1 MPPKR
6 KRNSGATTDSGP
18 SKPPNQRTSDPA
30 PKAQSKGKVV
40 AKKSEESNWPTFFQ
54 DLFKVYKALNTVIAF
69 CSSRKQLAITFSLV
83 RQSVENILKRPLE
96 LERVAQ
102 IKALLP
108 DIICFAYYNAN
119 ELKVNADTAGKD
131 GTPDIYAP
139 QNFSGDSSEEEH
151 VLVLD
156 FAESRKVKGSQRGSQ
171 GSGLILPVALTP
183 AGVKNLI
190 EKRNDRFCA
199 AVNELIA
206 ACAVTSEDP
215 VALVTSAA
223 HDHIPINPASILEST
238 ISGSSEALTIPS
250 SSERPS
256 MESVIK
262 SFKDFHEAR
271 PYRDQIVYER
281 VFDKRE
287 ARWSELARPISN
299 NVANALK
306 MARGVTG
313 FYSHQAAAINSIWDE
328 KNVIVSTSTASGKSV
343 IYQVPILCALEKDK
357 TATAMF
363 IYPTKALAQD
373 QKGAIEQLLLRCPG
387 LEDIKVATYD
397 GDTPQAL
404 RNTVRQTASI
414 IFTNFDMLHASIIP
428 NEEHWRRFLKNLHL
442 VVVDELHYYTGAFGS
457 HAAMIMRRLR
467 RVCAA
472 NGNQNIRFVSC
483 SATITNPRQHMTD
496 IFGIEDVEVI
506 TDDGA
511 PAGQKHFVLW
521 NPPHIDPLN
530 PSAGKVNS
538 LEEAC
543 WLFRALM
550 KQGVR
555 TIVFCKVRRTCESL
569 MKMVRKE
576 LASEGRSDILAK
588 VRAYRGGYSQSDRRK
603 IEHEAFSGNLLG
615 LVATN
620 ALELGVDIGTLDAVI
635 VLGFPFGL
643 ASLRQQMGR
652 AGRRARDALTVLVA
666 DSRAIDQHY
675 VNHPD
680 ELFSDVDMNVGE
692 LLIDLDNKVMLESH
706 LQCAAHEMPVHS
718 LHDQSYFGPS
728 LADLCNSSLKRDG
741 DGWYHTNPKFLPF
754 PSKYISIRGIEEE
767 KYVVIDTTLHSEGQ
781 VKILEEIEVSRAIFE
796 LYEGGVFMHQGQ
808 TYIVTQ
814 VSHDEKQAR
823 IFRSDVNWTTR
834 PRDFTDINAIQTHRI
849 RAVKKS
855 TIRAFYGSVQVFTKV
870 FGFLKLRGQEI
881 LDIVDIQT
889 PPYERTT
896 TGMWMDVPKFVLQL
910 LKDKGISPA
919 EAIHAASHAFLN
931 RTHLSSDLKT
941 ECKVPSK
948 EYAQRDSSRKRPARL
963 IWYDAAGDGSGVCAK
978 AFDHISALLWEAFEK
993 VESCQC
999 EDGCPSCV
1007 RGAKCSEGDAVTSKV
1022 GAALILKT
1030 LLDIQIDPDT
1040 VPNFGNLELSDTVV
1054 EAELVR
1060 SARETKIEVEE

>member
-18 SKPPNQRTSDPA
+18 SKPPNQRTSNPA

-54 DLFKVYKALNTVIAF
+54 DLFKVYKKA
-69 CSSRKQLAITFSLV
+69 LAITFSLV

-102 IKALLP
+102 IK
-108 DIICFAYYNAN
+108 
-119 ELKVNADTAGKD
+119 KD

-256 MESVIK
+256 IESVIK

-271 PYRDQIVYER
+271 PYREQIVYER

-287 ARWSELARPISN
+287 ARWGELARPISN

-313 FYSHQAAAINSIWDE
+313 FYSHQAAAINSIWD
-328 KNVIVSTSTASGKSV
+328 KRTSLYPQALLQERVLFIRYMAQPETAYHTCDELVLISK
-343 IYQVPILCALEKDK
+343 VPILCALEKDK

-472 NGNQNIRFVSC
+472 NGNQNIRYISC
-483 SATITNPRQHMTD
+483 SATITNPRQHMAD

-530 PSAGKVNS
+530 PSAGK
-538 LEEAC
+538 
-543 WLFRALM
+543 
-550 KQGVR
+550 GVR
-555 TIVFCKVRRTCESL
+555 TIVFCKVRRTY
-569 MKMVRKE
+569 
-576 LASEGRSDILAK
+576 ILAK
-588 VRAYRGGYSQSDRRK
+588 VRASRRILAKRSTK

-680 ELFSDVDMNVGE
+680 ELFST
-692 LLIDLDNKVMLESH
+692 
-706 LQCAAHEMPVHS
+706 
-718 LHDQSYFGPS
+718 
-728 LADLCNSSLKRDG
+728 LKRDG

-849 RAVKKS
+849 RAV
-855 TIRAFYGSVQVFTKV
+855 

-896 TGMWMDVPKFVLQL
+896 TGMWMDVPKFILQL

-919 EAIHAASHAFLN
+919 EAIHAASHAVLN

-948 EYAQRDSSRKRPARL
+948 EYANGIPQKTP
-963 IWYDAAGDGSGVCAK
+963 
-978 AFDHISALLWEAFEK
+978 
-993 VESCQC
+993 
-999 EDGCPSCV
+999 CPVIYLS
-1007 RGAKCSEGDAVTSKV
+1007 
-1022 GAALILKT
+1022 
-1030 LLDIQIDPDT
+1030 
-1040 VPNFGNLELSDTVV
+1040 FLEFS
-1054 EAELVR
+1054 
-1060 SARETKIEVEE
+1060 

>member
-6 KRNSGATTDSGP
+6 KRTSDVALDSGP
-18 SKPPNQRTSDPA
+18 SKPPNQRA
-30 PKAQSKGKVV
+30 PKNTQKPQLKGRVV
-40 AKKSEESNWPTFFQ
+40 GKKSEESSWPPFFQ
-54 DLFKVYKALNTVIAF
+54 DAEQALNTVIAF
-69 CSSRKQLAITFSLV
+69 CSSRKHLAITFSLV
-83 RQSVENILKRPLE
+83 RQSVENILKQPLE

-108 DIICFAYYNAN
+108 DTICFAYFNAN
-119 ELKVNADTAGKD
+119 ELRVNAETAEKD

-139 QNFSGDSSEEEH
+139 HNFSGDNGEEEH

-156 FAESRKVKGSQRGSQ
+156 FTESRKGKAPQRGPQ
-171 GSGLILPVALTP
+171 GSGFTLPVALTP

-190 EKRNDRFCA
+190 EKRNERYCM

-223 HDHIPINPASILEST
+223 QDHIPINPTSILE
-238 ISGSSEALTIPS
+238 GVPS
-250 SSERPS
+250 SSSATAIVPSPTERPS
-256 MESVIK
+256 IETVIQ
-262 SFKDFHEAR
+262 SLKDFNEVH
-271 PYRDQIVYER
+271 PYREQIVHER
-281 VFDKRE
+281 IFDKRE
-287 ARWSELARPISN
+287 PRWGELARPISER
-299 NVANALK
+299 VAGALK
-306 MARGVTG
+306 AARGVTG
-313 FYSHQAAAINSIWDE
+313 FYSHQSAAINSVWDG

-343 IYQVPILCALEKDK
+343 IYQVPILCALEEDK
-357 TATAMF
+357 AVTAMF

-397 GDTPQAL
+397 GDTPQEL
-404 RNTVRQTASI
+404 RSSVRQTASI

-428 NEEHWRRFLKNLHL
+428 NEEHWRRFFKNLHL

-457 HAAMIMRRLR
+457 HVAMIMRRLR

-472 NGNQNIRFVSC
+472 NGNQDIRFISC
-483 SATITNPRQHMTD
+483 SATIANPHRHMVD
-496 IFGIEDVEVI
+496 IFGVEEVEVI

-511 PAGQKHFVLW
+511 PAGQKHF
-521 NPPHIDPLN
+521 
-530 PSAGKVNS
+530 
-538 LEEAC
+538 AC
-543 WLFRALM
+543 WLFRNLM

-555 TIVFCKVRRTCESL
+555 TIVFCKIRRTCESL

-588 VRAYRGGYSQSDRRK
+588 VKAYRGGYSQSDRRK

-615 LVATN
+615 IVATN

-652 AGRRARDALTVLVA
+652 AGRRARDALAILVA
-666 DSRAIDQHY
+666 DPRPIDQHY

-680 ELFSDVDMNVGE
+680 ELFSGNVGE
-692 LLIDLDNKVMLESH
+692 LLIDLDNKMMLESH
-706 LQCAAHEMPVHS
+706 LQCAAHEMPIHS
-718 LHDQSYFGPS
+718 VHDQSYFGSS
-728 LADLCNSSLKRDG
+728 LPDICHSSLKRDE
-741 DGWYHTNPKFLPF
+741 DGWYHAHPKFLPF

-767 KYVVIDTTLHSEGQ
+767 KYTVIDTTSLGHTGGQ
-781 VKILEEIEVSRAIFE
+781 TRILEEIEVSRAIFE

-823 IFRSDVNWTTR
+823 IVRSDVNWTTR
-834 PRDFTDINAIQTHRI
+834 PRDINATQTHRI

-855 TIRAFYGSVQVFTKV
+855 TQRAFYGSVQVFTKV

-889 PPYERTT
+889 PPYERMT
-896 TGMWMDVPKFVLQL
+896 TGMWIDVPKFILKL
-910 LKDKGISPA
+910 LNDKGINPA
-919 EAIHAASHAFLN
+919 EAIHSASHAVLN
-931 RTHLSSDLKT
+931 QTHLSTDLKT
-941 ECKVPSK
+941 ECKAPSK
-948 EYAQRDSSRKRPARL
+948 EYAQRETPRKRPARL

-978 AFDHISALLWEAFEK
+978 AFDHISGLLWDAFDK
-993 VESCQC
+993 VESCPC
-999 EDGCPSCV
+999 EEGCPSCI
-1007 RGAKCSEGDAVTSKV
+1007 RGAKCGENDVVSSKI
-1022 GAALILKT
+1022 GASVILKG
-1030 LLDIQIDPDT
+1030 LLDVHIDPDM
-1040 VPNFGNLELSDTVV
+1040 VPNFGSLQLNETIT
-1054 EAELVR
+1054 EAESVR
-1060 SARETKIEVEE
+1060 AARDTKVEIEE

>member
-6 KRNSGATTDSGP
+6 KRASDTSANLGP
-18 SKPPNQRTSDPA
+18 SVPPNQRVP
-30 PKAQSKGKVV
+30 KGKAV
-40 AKKSEESNWPTFFQ
+40 AKKSEESNWPAFFQ
-54 DLFKVYKALNTVIAF
+54 DLFRVYKALNTVIAF
-69 CSSRKQLAITFSLV
+69 CSSRKHLAITFSLV
-83 RQSVENILKRPLE
+83 RQSVENIIKKPLE
-96 LERVAQ
+96 LECVAQ

-108 DIICFAYYNAN
+108 DTICFAYVDAN
-119 ELKVNADTAGKD
+119 ELKVNAETTEKD

-139 QNFSGDSSEEEH
+139 HNFSGNSEEEH
-151 VLVLD
+151 VLILD
-156 FAESRKVKGSQRGSQ
+156 FAESRKVKPSQRGSQ
-171 GSGLILPVALTP
+171 SSGFASPVALTP
-183 AGVKNLI
+183 AGLKNLI
-190 EKRNDRFCA
+190 EKRNDRFCT
-199 AVNELIA
+199 AVNELIS

-223 HDHIPINPASILEST
+223 HDHIPINPSSILEGTNPNS
-238 ISGSSEALTIPS
+238 SGAPAIPS
-250 SSERPS
+250 STDRPS
-256 MESVIK
+256 IESIIQ
-262 SFKDFHEAR
+262 SLREFHETR
-271 PYRDQIVYER
+271 PYREQIVHER
-281 VFDKRE
+281 VFNKRE
-287 ARWSELARPISN
+287 PRWGDLARPVSK
-299 NVANALK
+299 NVSSALNT
-306 MARGVTG
+306 ARGVTG
-313 FYSHQAAAINSIWDE
+313 FYSHQAIAINSIWDE

-357 TATAMF
+357 SVTAMF

-373 QKGAIEQLLLRCPG
+373 QKGAIEQLLLQCPG
-387 LEDIKVATYD
+387 LQDIKAATYD
-397 GDTPQAL
+397 GDTPQAM
-404 RNTVRQTASI
+404 RGIVRQTASI

-428 NEEHWRRFLKNLHL
+428 NEEHWRRFLKNLYL

-457 HAAMIMRRLR
+457 HVAMIMRRLR

-483 SATITNPRQHMTD
+483 SATITNPRQHMAD

-538 LEEAC
+538 IEEAC

-550 KQGVR
+550 KQGIR
-555 TIVFCKVRRTCESL
+555 TIVFCKIRRTCENL

-588 VRAYRGGYSQSDRRK
+588 VKAYRGGYSQSDRRK

-620 ALELGVDIGTLDAVI
+620 ALELGVDIGALDAVI

-675 VNHPD
+675 VNHPN
-680 ELFSDVDMNVGE
+680 ELFSENVGE
-692 LLIDLDNKVMLESH
+692 LLIDLENKVMLESH
-706 LQCAAHEMPVHS
+706 LQCAAHEMPVHPV
-718 LHDQSYFGPS
+718 HDESYFGPE
-728 LADLCNSSLKRDG
+728 LAELCRSSLKRDK
-741 DGWYHTNPKFLPF
+741 DGWYHANPKFLPF
-754 PSKYISIRGIEEE
+754 PSKYISIRGIEED

-781 VKILEEIEVSRAIFE
+781 AKILEEIEVSRAIFE

-823 IFRSDVNWTTR
+823 IVRSDVNWTTR

-855 TIRAFYGSVQVFTKV
+855 TKRAFYGSVQVFTKV

-881 LDIVDIQT
+881 LDVVDIQT
-889 PPYERTT
+889 PPYERMT
-896 TGMWMDVPKFVLQL
+896 TGMWLDIPKFILRL
-910 LKDKGISPA
+910 LKSKGINPA
-919 EAIHAASHAFLN
+919 EAIHAASHAVLN

-941 ECKVPSK
+941 ECKAPSK
-948 EYAQRDSSRKRPARL
+948 EYAQRESSRKRPARL
-963 IWYDAAGDGSGVCAK
+963 IWYNAAGDGSGVCAK
-978 AFDHISALLWEAFEK
+978 AFDHISGLLWEAFER

-1007 RGAKCSEGDAVTSKV
+1007 RGAKCSEGDVVSSKV
-1022 GAALILKT
+1022 GASLILKS
-1030 LLDIQIDPDT
+1030 LLDVHIDPT
-1040 VPNFGNLELSDTVV
+1040 LSQISVI
-1054 EAELVR
+1054 
-1060 SARETKIEVEE
+1060 SS

>member
-1 MPPKR
+1 MVWPSSLFANYR
-6 KRNSGATTDSGP
+6 IGCGSNYRRWGP
-18 SKPPNQRTSDPA
+18 SRAKTLCVVEPSAHRSIEPICR
-30 PKAQSKGKVV
+30 QSEFIRG
-40 AKKSEESNWPTFFQ
+40 S
-54 DLFKVYKALNTVIAF
+54 L
-69 CSSRKQLAITFSLV
+69 LAISGLDETG
-83 RQSVENILKRPLE
+83 RANNCIL
-96 LERVAQ
+96 Q
-102 IKALLP
+102 
-108 DIICFAYYNAN
+108 
-119 ELKVNADTAGKD
+119 
-131 GTPDIYAP
+131 AP
-139 QNFSGDSSEEEH
+139 QC
-151 VLVLD
+151 
-156 FAESRKVKGSQRGSQ
+156 
-171 GSGLILPVALTP
+171 TY
-183 AGVKNLI
+183 
-190 EKRNDRFCA
+190 
-199 AVNELIA
+199 
-206 ACAVTSEDP
+206 
-215 VALVTSAA
+215 
-223 HDHIPINPASILEST
+223 ASL
-238 ISGSSEALTIPS
+238 
-250 SSERPS
+250 
-256 MESVIK
+256 
-262 SFKDFHEAR
+262 
-271 PYRDQIVYER
+271 
-281 VFDKRE
+281 
-287 ARWSELARPISN
+287 
-299 NVANALK
+299 LK
-306 MARGVTG
+306 
-313 FYSHQAAAINSIWDE
+313 
-328 KNVIVSTSTASGKSV
+328 
-343 IYQVPILCALEKDK
+343 
-357 TATAMF
+357 
-363 IYPTKALAQD
+363 
-373 QKGAIEQLLLRCPG
+373 
-387 LEDIKVATYD
+387 
-397 GDTPQAL
+397 
-404 RNTVRQTASI
+404 
-414 IFTNFDMLHASIIP
+414 
-428 NEEHWRRFLKNLHL
+428 
-442 VVVDELHYYTGAFGS
+442 
-457 HAAMIMRRLR
+457 
-467 RVCAA
+467 
-472 NGNQNIRFVSC
+472 
-483 SATITNPRQHMTD
+483 PRQ
-496 IFGIEDVEVI
+496 
-506 TDDGA
+506 
-511 PAGQKHFVLW
+511 
-521 NPPHIDPLN
+521 
-530 PSAGKVNS
+530 
-538 LEEAC
+538 
-543 WLFRALM
+543 
-550 KQGVR
+550 
-555 TIVFCKVRRTCESL
+555 
-569 MKMVRKE
+569 
-576 LASEGRSDILAK
+576 
-588 VRAYRGGYSQSDRRK
+588 DRRK

-680 ELFSDVDMNVGE
+680 ELFSDVDMVQFSPWRSPN
-692 LLIDLDNKVMLESH
+692 ESH

-796 LYEGGVFMHQGQ
+796 AEC
-808 TYIVTQ
+808 
-814 VSHDEKQAR
+814 HDEKQAR

-896 TGMWMDVPKFVLQL
+896 TGMWMDVPKFILQL

-978 AFDHISALLWEAFEK
+978 AFDHSTKWNLVNVKTDAHPVSHPAIRLSDLNDVCMLP
-993 VESCQC
+993 
-999 EDGCPSCV
+999 GV

-1022 GAALILKT
+1022 GAALILKS